1 MIDFSGKVLYW
12 EMREQGE
19 GGSEGN
25 YLEVL
30 NPCNLDVESGFC
42 RSSFVAA
49 SLALIAV
56 VCVVLK
62 YLVVRQ

>member
-1 MIDFSGKVLYW
+1 
-12 EMREQGE
+12 MREQGE